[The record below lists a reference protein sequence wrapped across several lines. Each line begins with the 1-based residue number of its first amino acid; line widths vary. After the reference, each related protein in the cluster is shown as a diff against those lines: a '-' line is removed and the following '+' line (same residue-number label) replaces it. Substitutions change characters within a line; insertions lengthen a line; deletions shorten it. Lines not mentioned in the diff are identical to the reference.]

1 MWLCGWPGIAPNG
14 SAPVANYCSQTPS
27 GIFNTANRIGTGSY
41 DAAGNQLTVAGSN
54 LTYDAE
60 NRITKALQPGI
71 GYVDYGYDGNGRRV
85 FKSNSY
91 GSQTIYVYD
100 AEGKLVAEYS
110 LGVGS
115 VSPCQTCYLSLDHLG
130 STRLVT
136 DQAGNTVSRHDYIP
150 FGEEIQANSGGRD
163 GTFGTQDFVN
173 QKFTGKERDQETG
186 LDFFGA
192 RYMSSALGRFTSPDV
207 PLADQWEKDP
217 QSWNLY
223 SYVRNNPLRTI
234 DPTGRKCVDTSNGPA
249 DDGTGGGCSAA
260 GVDPNGNIQPQ
271 QVNVNAQGGNQLT
284 AFGLNLMF
292 ALSNVA
298 NDAFRFIAPD
308 SQLLSNTPTNRE
320 FTGQLATGVAVV
332 GTALI
337 GPGGEAAQAPR
348 EIKVTWKG
356 LLHVIQRHTGGMAG
370 KSFFGDSTAVTG
382 LVKAAEAVA
391 PTPQA
396 GGNFIRIVDAGRTI
410 GTDITTGQAT
420 SVYTVVTNKAG
431 ELVTAFPGRPTR

>member
-1 MWLCGWPGIAPNG
+1 VSASFNETFAYDGVNRLTGVVDNGGWSRYFAYDQYSNMWLCGWPGIAPNG

-91 GSQTIYVYD
+91 GSRTIYVYD
-100 AEGKLVAEYS
+100 AEGKLVVEYS

-136 DQAGNTVSRHDYIP
+136 DQAGNTVSRHDYTP

-186 LDFFGA
+186 LDYFGA
-192 RYMSSALGRFTSPDV
+192 RYYGSALGRFTSVDPGNASSSA
-207 PLADQWEKDP
+207 LDP
-217 QSWNLY
+217 QSWNMY
-223 SYVRNNPLRTI
+223 AYARNNPFCTPI
-234 DPTGRKCVDTSNGPA
+234 QTDETTTSVMFKDRIAVVSMTRPGPIS
-249 DDGTGGGCSAA
+249 G
-260 GVDPNGNIQPQ
+260 
-271 QVNVNAQGGNQLT
+271 
-284 AFGLNLMF
+284 
-292 ALSNVA
+292 
-298 NDAFRFIAPD
+298 
-308 SQLLSNTPTNRE
+308 TPTESSR
-320 FTGQLATGVAVV
+320 
-332 GTALI
+332 
-337 GPGGEAAQAPR
+337 P
-348 EIKVTWKG
+348 VT
-356 LLHVIQRHTGGMAG
+356 
-370 KSFFGDSTAVTG
+370 
-382 LVKAAEAVA
+382 
-391 PTPQA
+391 
-396 GGNFIRIVDAGRTI
+396 
-410 GTDITTGQAT
+410 
-420 SVYTVVTNKAG
+420 
-431 ELVTAFPGRPTR
+431 